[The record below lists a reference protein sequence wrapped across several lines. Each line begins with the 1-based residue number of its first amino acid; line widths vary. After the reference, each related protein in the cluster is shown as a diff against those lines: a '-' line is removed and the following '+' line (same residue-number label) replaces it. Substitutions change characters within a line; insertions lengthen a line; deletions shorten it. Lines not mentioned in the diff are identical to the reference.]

1 MRYIIVDTGVF
12 IRALGRIDEC
22 EDFLNAFCEKYDDKI
37 VFTTKIKREYRN
49 KISLGGFTFD
59 IFNRYVKELKRN
71 GKIKE
76 IEQSKIDRID
86 LSSCKK
92 PKPGGRD
99 DMKFIEAA
107 MAAKA
112 SCIITRDRGH
122 LLVLD
127 PYKCNDHL
135 IRICPP
141 EKYVAESY
149 D

>member
-12 IRALGRIDEC
+12 IRALGRIDED

-37 VFTTKIKREYRN
+37 VLTTKIKKEYRN
-49 KISLGGFTFD
+49 KISLGGFTLD
-59 IFNRYVKELKRN
+59 VLDRYVKDLKRKN
-71 GKIKE
+71 KIKE
-76 IEQSKIDRID
+76 IGQSKIDRID

-92 PKPGGRD
+92 PKPGGKD

-107 MAAKA
+107 MTAKA

-122 LLVLD
+122 LLALD
-127 PYKCNDHL
+127 PYKCNNHL
-135 IRICPP
+135 IRICTP

-149 D
+149 Y